1 MPPHQQPTRRR
12 RINGDRSVYK
22 RQDGYWVGAF
32 YAHTTSGARKR
43 VVVYGKTLD
52 EARAKLGKA
61 QQQARRGVV
70 HGVLPLG
77 SQDEGEI
84 RKAVLLPKDQ
94 SRRSPKDRLRCRPR
108 NSSCALTGPGVSRR
122 QALRRVPEPARRSR
136 LDLDSA

>member
-1 MPPHQQPTRRR
+1 MPPHQQPTTRR

-94 SRRSPKDRLRCRPR
+94 SRRSPKDPRRCRPR
-108 NSSCALTGPGVSRR
+108 KPSCALDCSGVFASTDVAQSPRHSR
-122 QALRRVPEPARRSR
+122 
-136 LDLDSA
+136 